1 VNEKTRS
8 SANAAP
14 CIVDDDQFMRW
25 PLLSKHVTQTRTLVE
40 VMAVLSTLTLNSVL
54 RGKPLSDS
62 NASVCTLS
70 LAHTT

>member
-1 VNEKTRS
+1 
-8 SANAAP
+8 
-14 CIVDDDQFMRW
+14 M
-25 PLLSKHVTQTRTLVE
+25 TQTRTLAE

-70 LAHTT
+70 LAPNNTVVQGRELLW